1 MTRLRTPVAVLI
13 IILLLS
19 TAGCGSARRGEP
31 IVGPIPLTSDTARHG
46 QQIFMKHCQ
55 QCHPGGEAGLGP
67 AINNKPLPGFLIRFQ
82 VRHGYGA
89 MPAFGED
96 QIASED
102 LVALLEYL
110 HALRKHG

>member
-1 MTRLRTPVAVLI
+1 MIRLRVSVTILI
-13 IILLLS
+13 PLLLS
-19 TAGCGSARRGEP
+19 TTGCGSARRGEP
-31 IVGPIPLTSDTARHG
+31 IAGPISLSTDTARHG
-46 QQIFMKHCQ
+46 QQLFMKNCH

-67 AINNKPLPGFLIRFQ
+67 ALNNKPLPGFLMRFQ

-102 LVALLEYL
+102 LTALLEYL

>member
-1 MTRLRTPVAVLI
+1 MIRLRVPLTILI
-13 IILLLS
+13 LLLLS
-19 TAGCGSARRGEP
+19 TTGCGSARRGEP
-31 IVGPIPLTSDTARHG
+31 IAGPISLTTDSARHG
-46 QQIFMKHCQ
+46 QQLFMKHCQ

-96 QIASED
+96 QIAPKD
-102 LVALLEYL
+102 IAALIEYL
-110 HALRKHG
+110 KALRQHG

>member
-1 MTRLRTPVAVLI
+1 MRRLRTPVTVL
-13 IILLLS
+13 ILLLL
-19 TAGCGSARRGEP
+19 TMTGCGSARRGEP
-31 IVGPIPLTSDTARHG
+31 IAGPMSLATDTARHG
-46 QQIFMKHCQ
+46 QQLFMKHCQ

-82 VRHGYGA
+82 IRHGYGA

-102 LVALLEYL
+102 VTALLEYL
-110 HALRKHG
+110 QALRKHG